1 MSTEYFKIG
10 EVAELLNTT
19 VRTIRY
25 YEEEGLL
32 TPHRTDGGTR
42 LYSRQH
48 VDRLKAI
55 IHLAENGFSLD
66 VIRLI
71 GTVRTRCAT
80 GDEGSRK
87 VAGTVDRAIR
97 DTEEQIENLK
107 RLKSEL
113 KAAYR
118 QIEKCAGCKNKPSS
132 QGCPT
137 CPVNK
142 NLNKIGVLNLI
153 WE

>member
-1 MSTEYFKIG
+1 MSTEFFKIG
-10 EVAELLNTT
+10 EVAETLNTT

-25 YEEEGLL
+25 YEEEDLL

-71 GTVRTRCAT
+71 GTVRTSCAT
-80 GDEGSRK
+80 GDEGSIK
-87 VAGTVDRAIR
+87 VAGVINRTIK
-97 DTEEQIENLK
+97 DTEDQIANLK
-107 RLKSEL
+107 KLKSEL

-118 QIEKCAGCKNKPSS
+118 QVEKCAGCKNEPSS
-132 QGCPT
+132 QGCPI

-142 NLNKIGVLNLI
+142 NLRKIEVLNLI

>member
-1 MSTEYFKIG
+1 MTSDYLKIS
-10 EVAELLNTT
+10 EVADVLKTT

-32 TPHRTDGGTR
+32 EPHRTDGGTR
-42 LYSRQH
+42 LYSQQN

-71 GTVRTRCAT
+71 GTVRTTCST
-80 GDEGSRK
+80 GDEGSKK
-87 VAGTVDRAIR
+87 VAGTINSAIK
-97 DTEEQIENLK
+97 DTEDQIENLK
-107 RLKSEL
+107 KLKSEL
-113 KAAYR
+113 KAAYK
-118 QIEKCAGCKNKPSS
+118 QLEKCAGCKNEPSS

-142 NLNKIGVLNLI
+142 NLGKIKVLNLI